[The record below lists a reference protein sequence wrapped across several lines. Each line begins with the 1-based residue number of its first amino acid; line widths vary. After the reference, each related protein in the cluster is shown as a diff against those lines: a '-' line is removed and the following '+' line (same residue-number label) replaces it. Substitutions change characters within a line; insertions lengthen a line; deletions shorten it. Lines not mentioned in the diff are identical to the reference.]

1 MSLTCA
7 LTSGAVSSY
16 NPTCSIPS
24 SVSISGTAAQTA
36 SITVSTTAST
46 TANVRK
52 RTAVLTE
59 LGGGGIVFA
68 GVLIIFVPRRRKL
81 WLPMFCF
88 VALGAA
94 LLNIGC
100 SAGGGSIGPGG
111 GSSGTPA
118 GTYTFTITGAN
129 GSITGVTTQTVTI
142 Q

>member
-1 MSLTCA
+1 VAQSLPQSHLLDPLLSEHLWNCG
-7 LTSGAVSSY
+7 SNRIHNRIDNSRNQREREEEDRRVDG
-16 NPTCSIPS
+16 
-24 SVSISGTAAQTA
+24 
-36 SITVSTTAST
+36 
-46 TANVRK
+46 
-52 RTAVLTE
+52 
-59 LGGGGIVFA
+59 LGGGGIAFA
-68 GVLIIFVPRRRKL
+68 GVLIIAVPRRRKL

-94 LLNIGC
+94 LLTIGC

-129 GSITGVTTQTVTI
+129 GSISGSTTQTVTV